1 MRFAIALNIYFNELT
16 YFTHRDSM
24 SLDCDHDEKNET
36 LAECFPKYR
45 VATLFHNFWVL
56 GVSEGNYWIMI

>member
-45 VATLFHNFWVL
+45 VATLFHNF
-56 GVSEGNYWIMI
+56 